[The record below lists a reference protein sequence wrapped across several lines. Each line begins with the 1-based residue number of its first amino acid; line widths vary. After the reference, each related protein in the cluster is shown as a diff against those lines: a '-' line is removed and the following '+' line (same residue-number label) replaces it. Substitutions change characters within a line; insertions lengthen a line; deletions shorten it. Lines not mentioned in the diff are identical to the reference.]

1 MRRKRETSSYE
12 GGGEVGYSVLDILS
26 TAGGAECTLRIPKRQ
41 KKDIEINAP
50 AKRGK
55 PPLPGVSD
63 LLHVVVV
70 VGVQVQGARQGGH
83 RGQRQAHRHPVWE
96 PGSKR

>member
-1 MRRKRETSSYE
+1 M
-12 GGGEVGYSVLDILS
+12 GYSVLDILS

-41 KKDIEINAP
+41 KKDIEIDAP

-55 PPLPGVSD
+55 PPLSGVPG
-63 LLHVVVV
+63 LLPSVVVVVV

>member
-1 MRRKRETSSYE
+1 VY
-12 GGGEVGYSVLDILS
+12 
-26 TAGGAECTLRIPKRQ
+26 
-41 KKDIEINAP
+41 P

-55 PPLPGVSD
+55 PPLPGVPG

-83 RGQRQAHRHPVWE
+83 RGQRQAHCHPVWE
-96 PGSKR
+96 PWQFWSWSWNVSVAADVFGEVVVGSGVLWRWW

>member
-1 MRRKRETSSYE
+1 M
-12 GGGEVGYSVLDILS
+12 GYSVLGILS

-55 PPLPGVSD
+55 PPLPGVPG
-63 LLHVVVV
+63 LLHVVV

-83 RGQRQAHRHPVWE
+83 RGQRQAHRHPVRE